1 MEMRKRGRGVKQ
13 RRGSADCA
21 RKKKEKILAEEKRW
35 KFIQSFHKSRK
46 NLKKMN

>member
-1 MEMRKRGRGVKQ
+1 
-13 RRGSADCA
+13 
-21 RKKKEKILAEEKRW
+21 LAEEKRW